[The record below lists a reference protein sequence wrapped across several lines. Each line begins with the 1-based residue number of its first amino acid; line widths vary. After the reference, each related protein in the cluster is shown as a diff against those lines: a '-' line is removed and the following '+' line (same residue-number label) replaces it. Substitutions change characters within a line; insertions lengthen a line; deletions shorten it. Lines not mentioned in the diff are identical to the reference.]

1 MVIGIDIVNE
11 WLFATYSRVKK
22 AEFVLSWVSFIC
34 TLVLTALM
42 PVQVPA
48 LCCTCNTWACVK
60 VALLMMMPLEYSI

>member
-42 PVQVPA
+42 PV
-48 LCCTCNTWACVK
+48 
-60 VALLMMMPLEYSI
+60 